1 MDETTI
7 SLHPPLRR
15 CWTKCGKRQLIPA
28 PGSPQY
34 LHVFGAYNW
43 RNGQVTH
50 CTSKHKNSDAFIA
63 FLDHLLRQHPRLKLI
78 LVLDNASYH
87 RSKAVQAALSHWGDR
102 LLLIWLPKYS
112 PFLNP
117 IERFW
122 LHFKQLTV
130 ANRLHRSPDDLQITV
145 DQVIANQNTPD
156 HPNRLL
162 FVDNFRLVA

>member
-1 MDETTI
+1 MP
-7 SLHPPLRR
+7 SRPSAA
-15 CWTKCGKRQLIPA
+15 PA
-28 PGSPQY
+28 SSSQA
-34 LHVFGAYNW
+34 HS
-43 RNGQVTH
+43 R
-50 CTSKHKNSDAFIA
+50 S
-63 FLDHLLRQHPRLKLI
+63 
-78 LVLDNASYH
+78 DNASYH

-162 FVDNFRLVA
+162 FVDNFRLWLRYCCGEVLAWWQDLSRGIVLSL

>member
-15 CWTKCGKRQLIPA
+15 CWTKRGKRQLIPA

-63 FLDHLLRQHPRLKLI
+63 FLDRLLHLHPRLKLI

>member
-1 MDETTI
+1 MSSAPATGATGRLPTAPPSTRTATPS
-7 SLHPPLRR
+7 SLSLDR
-15 CWTKCGKRQLIPA
+15 L
-28 PGSPQY
+28 
-34 LHVFGAYNW
+34 LH
-43 RNGQVTH
+43 
-50 CTSKHKNSDAFIA
+50 
-63 FLDHLLRQHPRLKLI
+63 LHPRLKLI